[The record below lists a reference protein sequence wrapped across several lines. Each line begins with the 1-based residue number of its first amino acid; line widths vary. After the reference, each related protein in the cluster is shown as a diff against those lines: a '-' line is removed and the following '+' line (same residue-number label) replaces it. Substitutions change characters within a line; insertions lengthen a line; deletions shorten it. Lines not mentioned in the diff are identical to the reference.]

1 MSNVGQVRGLP
12 RVLGAL
18 FALIALATV
27 TYLLITAT
35 RRRRREIAVLKTLGM
50 LPRQVR
56 SAVSWQATTIAA
68 AGIIIGLP
76 LGIAA
81 GRSVWA
87 LVAEDLGVIV
97 RPVVPW
103 QWVVALVPLAIL
115 TATAIAVGPGM
126 AAARIKPAEVLR
138 AE

>member
-1 MSNVGQVRGLP
+1 
-12 RVLGAL
+12 
-18 FALIALATV
+18 
-27 TYLLITAT
+27 
-35 RRRRREIAVLKTLGM
+35 VLKTLGM

-56 SAVSWQATTIAA
+56 SAVSWQATTIVM

-115 TATAIAVGPGM
+115 TAIAVAVGPGL